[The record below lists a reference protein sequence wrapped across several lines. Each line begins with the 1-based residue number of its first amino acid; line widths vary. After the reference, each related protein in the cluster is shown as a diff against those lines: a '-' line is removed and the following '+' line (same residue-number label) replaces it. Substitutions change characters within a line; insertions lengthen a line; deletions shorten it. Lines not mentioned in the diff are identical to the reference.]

1 MTKRRIYTILA
12 GVSVALAAMPAA
24 ACPGKGKGF
33 AAPETPTRVKVIA
46 TADGFAI
53 AAKTDSRDNAL
64 RPSVPLGVQ
73 TRIDLAAFECSSRRL
88 ASAPR

>member
-1 MTKRRIYTILA
+1 MTKRRMHTILA
-12 GVSVALAAMPAA
+12 GASVALAAMPAA

-33 AAPETPTRVKVIA
+33 GNPDTPSRVKVNA

-53 AAKTDSRDNAL
+53 GAKMDARDNAP

-73 TRIDLAAFECSSRRL
+73 TQIDLAAFECSSRRL